1 MHEKNKARERN
12 KRFRGIFSELFEIMD
27 IIIIVASIVSI
38 VVPIFSSSMRKHMPY
53 LVRPGSI
60 WCGNKKSHGVPLVL
74 RLQNFYDVI
83 RLA

>member
-1 MHEKNKARERN
+1 MHESETNGSEEFFQSCLRSWILLLLLLRLLALWF
-12 KRFRGIFSELFEIMD
+12 RFSVAPCGI
-27 IIIIVASIVSI
+27 
-38 VVPIFSSSMRKHMPY
+38 HMLY

-74 RLQNFYDVI
+74 CLQNFYDVI

>member
-38 VVPIFSSSMRKHMPY
+38 VVSIFSSSMRNTHALPGSTWKY
-53 LVRPGSI
+53 LV
-60 WCGNKKSHGVPLVL
+60 WK
-74 RLQNFYDVI
+74 
-83 RLA
+83 